1 MKTLR
6 WAALAAVTLASPA
19 ALAGDFNV
27 PTVSVYGAIGV
38 GSGISP
44 LSRTARRTS

>member
-38 GSGISP
+38 GFGD
-44 LSRTARRTS
+44 TAIKPRLL